1 MSGPVEV
8 FLGSLQRLGS
18 GKSKSS
24 ALLAG
29 HGDEGSAVPKAG
41 TTVCSL
47 AQSITCWCW
56 GLQAAS
62 RTWLSQASYFLV
74 LLAVQNPS
82 LKSHGGA

>member
-1 MSGPVEV
+1 MVNIYIFFKGICVSGPVEV
-8 FLGSLQRLGS
+8 FLGSLQCLES

-47 AQSITCWCW
+47 AQSITC
-56 GLQAAS
+56 
-62 RTWLSQASYFLV
+62 
-74 LLAVQNPS
+74 
-82 LKSHGGA
+82 

>member
-8 FLGSLQRLGS
+8 FLGSLQRLES

-47 AQSITCWCW
+47 AQSITC
-56 GLQAAS
+56 
-62 RTWLSQASYFLV
+62 
-74 LLAVQNPS
+74 
-82 LKSHGGA
+82 